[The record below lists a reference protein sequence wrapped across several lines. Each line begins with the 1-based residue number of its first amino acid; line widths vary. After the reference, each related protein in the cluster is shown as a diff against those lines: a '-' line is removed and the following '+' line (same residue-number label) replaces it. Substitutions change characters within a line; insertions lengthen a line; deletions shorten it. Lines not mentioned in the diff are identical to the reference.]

1 MHVHREEIEMA
12 IGMVGS
18 GSSALQ
24 LVRDA
29 VASKS
34 TQEAIQVEVAGKALD
49 IMRAEGEAAVRLINS
64 AAPHLGQH
72 VNVRA

>member
-1 MHVHREEIEMA
+1 MSIA
-12 IGMVGS
+12 NVGS
-18 GSSALQ
+18 GSSAVG

-34 TQEAIQVEVAGKALD
+34 THEAIQVEIAGKALD
-49 IMRAEGEAAVRLINS
+49 IMRAEGEAAVQLIDA
-64 AAPHLGQH
+64 AAPHLGVH